1 MECTPACQA
10 GGRGFKSRQVRGR
23 IAQLVE
29 RAPEK
34 REVVGSMPTPTTR
47 ESPSSEGLL
56 FAPPPSTT
64 TPAADCRMRLLLVA
78 PSRSYRVGDFLDA
91 ARAVGCEVVVA
102 IDAVSAI
109 PDSFIPVSFDEP
121 AAAAARLVALVGG
134 VDGVVGTDGAA
145 VAVAAE
151 TARLLG
157 LSTNPAGAMMA
168 AGNKYLQR
176 RAAVAAGV
184 PQPVFALFEGTD
196 LPPWSTFPA
205 VVKPLDRS
213 ASQGV
218 VRVDSSVE
226 LLRAVH
232 TVRTIVGERSPLVVE
247 AFVPGIEVAVEGVLR
262 GGRLEVVA
270 VFDKP
275 DTPQG
280 PTFPETLLVSPARLA
295 PEASERVV
303 DVAQGAVAAT
313 GLVEGPVHV
322 ECKVDGDKVWF
333 LELAARTIGGL
344 CSRALDRGGMSLEEL
359 VVRHA
364 LALPRPPP
372 TSDGTAS
379 GVLMLPVHRSGQV
392 NAVSGVESARAVDA
406 VTDVVMTVGAG
417 QDVLALPAGDRYL
430 GFVFARARKADEVEA
445 ALRTAW
451 ANIDVVI
458 SAL

>member
-1 MECTPACQA
+1 
-10 GGRGFKSRQVRGR
+10 
-23 IAQLVE
+23 
-29 RAPEK
+29 
-34 REVVGSMPTPTTR
+34 
-47 ESPSSEGLL
+47 
-56 FAPPPSTT
+56 
-64 TPAADCRMRLLLVA
+64 MRLLLVA

-102 IDAVSAI
+102 VDAVSAI
-109 PDSFIPVSFDEP
+109 PDSFISVSFDEP
-121 AAAAARLVALVGG
+121 AAAATQLVALVGG
-134 VDGVVGTDGAA
+134 VDAVVGTDGPA

-157 LSTNPAGAMMA
+157 LSTNPAGAMMVASNKHLQRQA
-168 AGNKYLQR
+168 AG
-176 RAAVAAGV
+176 AAGV
-184 PQPVFALFEGTD
+184 PQPVFSLVEGTD

-226 LLRAVH
+226 LPRAVH

-275 DTPQG
+275 DTPPG
-280 PTFPETLLVSPARLA
+280 PTFPETLLVSPARLS
-295 PEASERVV
+295 PGASERVV
-303 DVAQGAVAAT
+303 DVARCAAAAT

-322 ECKVDGDKVWF
+322 ECKVDGDQVWF

-344 CSRALDRGGMSLEEL
+344 CGRALDRGGLSLEEL
-359 VVRHA
+359 VIRHA
-364 LALPRPPP
+364 LGLPSPP
-372 TSDGTAS
+372 TPDVTAC
-379 GVLMLPVHRSGQV
+379 GVLMLPVHRSGRV
-392 NAVSGVESARAVDA
+392 EAVGGVESARVVAG
-406 VTDVVMTVGAG
+406 VTGVVMTVGAG

-430 GFVFARARKADEVEA
+430 GFVFARARTADEVEA

-451 ANIDVVI
+451 ANIEVVI
-458 SAL
+458 SVW